1 MTGSRP
7 EDAGRGAGALDLP
20 VVHVNDEGMPW
31 REGLDLAAVVAS
43 RGVDPRA
50 VATALNGRFV
60 PRGQRADTPVA
71 PGDQVVLLQPIVG
84 G

>member
-1 MTGSRP
+1 MSGSRP
-7 EDAGRGAGALDLP
+7 DAGGGAPALAVPL
-20 VVHVNDEGMPW
+20 VHVNDEAVAW
-31 REGLDLAAVVAS
+31 REGLDLAALVAA

-60 PRGQRADTPVA
+60 PRGERAGTPVA